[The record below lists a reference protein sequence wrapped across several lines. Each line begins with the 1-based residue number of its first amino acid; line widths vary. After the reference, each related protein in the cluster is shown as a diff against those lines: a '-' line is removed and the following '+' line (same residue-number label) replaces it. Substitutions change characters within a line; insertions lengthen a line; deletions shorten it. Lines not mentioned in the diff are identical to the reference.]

1 MATIKFPPREEWDKA
16 DDAYCLA
23 VGQVSV
29 LWAKIH
35 EDLAQFYIY
44 RLGTNSQQAEI
55 AWYSH
60 RTDSGQRDL
69 LKKTVQE
76 VPIANADGF
85 PAAKEDLLWSI
96 EHINLLSKIRNDAI
110 HAAVFL
116 IWSET
121 GPTFSPGWWSRDPR
135 SKKLQGVDLLK
146 GLVSCRKDLQ
156 SLLEFNRLMNSC
168 LFAPDATTFDWPSRP
183 TLISSS

>member
-1 MATIKFPPREEWDKA
+1 VATVRLPPPEERDKA

-35 EDLAQFYIY
+35 EDFGQFYIY
-44 RLGTNSQQAEI
+44 RLGTNSQQAEL

-60 RTDSGQRDL
+60 RTDSAQRDL
-69 LKKTVQE
+69 LKKTVE
-76 VPIANADGF
+76 RVEIVNADGF
-85 PAAKEDLLWSI
+85 PTAKEDLLWSI
-96 EHINLLSKIRNDAI
+96 ESVNALSKIRNDAI
-110 HAAVFL
+110 HAAVYL
-116 IWSET
+116 IWSEN

-135 SKKLQGVDLLK
+135 LKKLQDVDLLES
-146 GLVSCRKDLQ
+146 LVTCRKDLQ

-168 LFAPDATTFDWPSRP
+168 LFSSDASLEWPSRP
-183 TLISSS
+183 PLSISNS